1 MDIGNKNI
9 AYLEEL
15 TKGSLTFA
23 QMIHSIRICNEIPQ
37 VKLAKMMNI
46 SRSYLCDIENGRRFV
61 SLQKARMFAQVL
73 GYPETYFIAAV
84 ITDQLRVAGMPYIVE
99 LKDKK

>member
-1 MDIGNKNI
+1 MNIDIEK
-9 AYLEEL
+9 L
-15 TKGSLTFA
+15 TKGDLTFA
-23 QMIHSIRICNEIPQ
+23 QMIHSIRIYNEIPQ

-84 ITDQLRVAGMPYIVE
+84 IRDQLRFAGMQYIVE
-99 LKDKK
+99 LKLT